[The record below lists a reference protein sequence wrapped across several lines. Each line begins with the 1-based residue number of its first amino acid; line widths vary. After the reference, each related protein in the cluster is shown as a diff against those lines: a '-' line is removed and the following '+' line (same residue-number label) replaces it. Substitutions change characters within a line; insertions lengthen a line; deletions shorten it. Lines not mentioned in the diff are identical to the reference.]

1 MIRCRT
7 LGPIWIEIDGQ
18 PAPPELLWRKH
29 LALLLYLARSPKGI
43 RSREHLLGLF
53 WPDKPEGAARH
64 SLNVALHVLRQA
76 AGDDGV
82 DSRAR
87 DIRLAGDAVSLDVDE
102 LDRHTSAGNWAA
114 AAALSGGEFCDGL
127 AIANASEFEDWLTT
141 ERALWRGRQIDALVQ
156 HADELEQSG
165 QLAEATQFSERA
177 RALDPTSERAARS
190 LMRNLALRG
199 NRQAAIECFENLRRE
214 LERVGVEPDAETRA
228 LADRFRSG
236 QRVST
241 TGSAPEIPAA
251 TTSRRLPLAGR
262 GRELRKLLD
271 LLADSRSRS
280 HAVLVVIEGAPG
292 LGRSRLLEEIAERAC
307 LAGTSVVR
315 ARAVPTDQEDP
326 GNGVL
331 ALGRGG
337 LLDAP
342 GIAAAPP
349 AALAVFA
356 ERLTDWGDR
365 FRRLPKGRTMSLGPA
380 LAEILRMA
388 ADERPVLLIVDDA
401 EWLDPETYGVME
413 ALLRDLASSRL
424 AIAMSVAAGRSPV
437 QLDLLRARIGR
448 DIMGEVLRLEALDG
462 DQVAELV
469 AKMLPDLTPDQRARL
484 ARRVLADS
492 AGLPLFIVELLHA
505 VAAGLDLEGFEGW
518 PAPFHTLDH
527 TRPGDLPDAIVA
539 AIRIGFRRLSANAQ
553 QVLAAAALL
562 GERMQP
568 GQLAWVAKL
577 DTEQVSTAL
586 DELEWSRWLV
596 ADPRGYGF
604 VARIVREVIG
614 RDMLTPGQRQR
625 IVERAAQWP
634 PSDKRPA

>member
-7 LGPIWIEIDGQ
+7 LGPISIEIDGQ
-18 PAPPELLWRKH
+18 PAPAELLWRKH

-43 RSREHLLGLF
+43 RSREHLLGLL
-53 WPDKPEGAARH
+53 WADKPEGAARH

-87 DIRLAGDAVSLDVDE
+87 DIRLAGDAVSLDVHE
-102 LDRHTSAGNWAA
+102 LDRHASAGNWAA

-141 ERALWRGRQIDALVQ
+141 ERALWRRRQIDALVQ

-190 LMRNLALRG
+190 LMRNLALGG

-280 HAVLVVIEGAPG
+280 HAVLVVMEGAPG
-292 LGRSRLLEEIAERAC
+292 LGRSRLLEEIADRAS
-307 LAGTSVVR
+307 LGGTSVVR

-365 FRRLPKGRTMSLGPA
+365 FRRLPKGGTMSLGPA

-469 AKMLPDLTPDQRARL
+469 AKMLPDLTPDQQSRL

-505 VAAGLDLEGFEGW
+505 VAAGLDLEGFDGW

-539 AIRIGFRRLSANAQ
+539 AIRVGFRRLSGNAQ
-553 QVLAAAALL
+553 QVLASAALL

-568 GQLAWVAKL
+568 DQLAWVAKL

-614 RDMLTPGQRQR
+614 RDMLTSGQRQR
-625 IVERAAQWP
+625 IAERAAQWP
-634 PSDKRPA
+634 QSDKRPA